1 MSLIPNETPLE
12 NSVMAG
18 NYRVATVAL
27 GILLCLEPDLPSP
40 TTSLEILRSTLKKIF
55 FGEALNGF

>member
-12 NSVMAG
+12 NSVMPG

-27 GILLCLEPDLPSP
+27 GILLCLEPDLLSP
-40 TTSLEILRSTLKKIF
+40 TTSLEILRST
-55 FGEALNGF
+55 